1 LSNISPLKLN
11 YQLSST
17 ENNLPVVILLHG
29 LFGSLDNLTMLRRDL
44 EKDFQ
49 VLSIDLPDHGRSGFS
64 KSFSFD
70 NYAQYIALLMDE
82 LAITQAHVVGHS
94 LGGKIAMTMALA
106 YPNKVSKLVLADIA
120 PVAYP
125 PRHQAVFA
133 GLNAVDLTHIKDRN
147 QAKAIM
153 SEHIE
158 EEGVRQFLLKSLY
171 QQDNSW
177 HWRFNLALLQRDYPL
192 LCGAIEST
200 QNFDKPV
207 LFIKGGLSEYLLPQ
221 HKAHIDSLFPQ
232 AQAKIIQG
240 TGHWLH
246 AEKPAIFNRL
256 VRDFLQ
262 A

>member
-1 LSNISPLKLN
+1 
-11 YQLSST
+11 
-17 ENNLPVVILLHG
+17 
-29 LFGSLDNLTMLRRDL
+29 MLRRDL
-44 EKDFQ
+44 QKDFQ
-49 VLSIDLPDHGRSGFS
+49 VLSIDLPDHGRSQFSQGFS
-64 KSFSFD
+64 FQH
-70 NYAQYIALLMDE
+70 YARHIAELMDE
-82 LAITQAHVVGHS
+82 LAIAQAHVVGHS
-94 LGGKIAMTMALA
+94 LGGKIAMTLALA

-125 PRHQAVFA
+125 PRHQSVFA

-147 QAKAIM
+147 QAKEAM
-153 SEHIE
+153 SEYIE

-171 QQDNSW
+171 QGDNGW
-177 HWRFNLALLQRDYPL
+177 HWRFNMAVLQRDYAL
-192 LCGAIEST
+192 LCAAIEST
-200 QNFDKPV
+200 QRFDKPV

-221 HKAHIDSLFPQ
+221 HKAHIDSLFPR

-262 A
+262 V